1 MPSSNGHKGTKNN
14 FATFGTLWSA
24 AALYLVRAVR
34 KTAFRQGDKAMT
46 NTTFSKLQSSL
57 FIGVLAIGA
66 FASASPAVAQAQGP
80 AVQVTVPFAFQN
92 GSQHLPAGTYRID
105 LNSEHVMILR
115 GTDANA
121 AGVAM
126 TLPEQRSKEIAK
138 GKVVFQRYGDHY
150 YIHEVWLPNSTE
162 GRECVTSRAEKR
174 DKQLQLAQ
182 NITAPSNVELALNEL
197 GR

>member
-1 MPSSNGHKGTKNN
+1 M
-14 FATFGTLWSA
+14 FWSGA
-24 AALYLVRAVR
+24 APYLVRAVR

-66 FASASPAVAQAQGP
+66 FASASPAVAQGP

-115 GTDANA
+115 GTAANA

-162 GRECVTSRAEKR
+162 GRECVASRAEKR

-182 NITAPSNVELALNEL
+182 NTTAPSNVEVALNVL

>member
-1 MPSSNGHKGTKNN
+1 
-14 FATFGTLWSA
+14 
-24 AALYLVRAVR
+24 
-34 KTAFRQGDKAMT
+34 MT
-46 NTTFSKLQSSL
+46 NVSISKLQSSL

-66 FASASPAVAQAQGP
+66 FASASPAVAQEP

-92 GSQHLPAGTYRID
+92 GSQLLPAGTYRID
-105 LNSEHVMILR
+105 LNSQHVMILR
-115 GTDANA
+115 GTAPDA

-162 GRECVTSRAEKR
+162 GRECITSRAEKR

-182 NITAPSNVELALNEL
+182 NTTAPSNVELALNVV